1 MREER
6 THRIK
11 ALWQK
16 YRARILV
23 WFALGTLLYLG
34 ITAAE
39 NLTAPPRLSLVTVNA
54 GLTQAGSEYLRQR
67 YASQTAAAGDKG
79 RLLVAEAQLEA
90 FETRQDLDTNYMAL
104 QALLSLHASQE
115 LDLLLMDQ
123 VAMENL
129 LRQGIYLDIRKLFS
143 EEELLALGEAAVWG
157 RHRDEEDAR
166 PLVLDV
172 TELPFIREHGTGSG
186 KVYLAF
192 ADNTSQL
199 QACRLIWEIMATGEG
214 PK

>member
-1 MREER
+1 MREKR
-6 THRIK
+6 TRRIN

-23 WFALGTLLYLG
+23 WFALGTLIYLG
-34 ITAAE
+34 ITAVK
-39 NLTAPPRLSLVTVNA
+39 NLTAPPRLSLVTVNVR
-54 GLTQAGSEYLRQR
+54 LTQAGSEYLQQS
-67 YASQTAAAGDKG
+67 YASQRAAAGDRGK
-79 RLLVAEAQLEA
+79 LLVAQAQLEA

-123 VAMENL
+123 VAMENF
-129 LRQGIYLDIRKLFS
+129 LRQGIYRDIRKLFG
-143 EEELLALGEAAVWG
+143 EEDLLALGEAAVWG
-157 RHRDEEDAR
+157 RHRDEEEAR

-172 TELPFIREHGTGSG
+172 TELPFIREQGIGSG

-199 QACRLIWEIMATGEG
+199 QACRLIWEIMATGEDPG
-214 PK
+214 